1 MSYPNEQCAPDK
13 RSIAHITPSGIHEYM
28 RAYTKISPNLSF
40 MILGS
45 ISKVTART
53 AKVGKLII
61 SLWIMYILC
70 IVPCQ
75 QLKRA

>member
-1 MSYPNEQCAPDK
+1 
-13 RSIAHITPSGIHEYM
+13 
-28 RAYTKISPNLSF
+28 LSF